1 MGHSSHSNHSNHSNH
16 GNHSN
21 TGHSP
26 ISISWSSWDSG
37 IVAGQTSLSDSI
49 IKIKEIRD
57 KIAYIQSNKG
67 PSPLP
72 SVDLS
77 GVSDSTFNVGMP
89 PKATQYNTLKDE
101 FNKLYNK
108 VHGGVSSLP
117 TKYVGDIIY
126 ASEATA
132 IKSNIDSLASHD
144 AHSSHGN
151 HTNHSNSDKR
161 LKKNIKE
168 IKYGLKDILRLNPI
182 SFDWKNSDE
191 ESIGFIAQE
200 MREIIPEIVVE
211 KKDGVLAIEY
221 DKLVA
226 VLVKSIQELN
236 K

>member
-1 MGHSSHSNHSNHSNH
+1 MSHSSHSNHSNHT
-16 GNHSN
+16 NHSN

-26 ISISWSSWDSG
+26 ISISWSSWGSG

-126 ASEATA
+126 ASETTA
-132 IKSNIDSLASHD
+132 IKSNIDSLASYD